1 MRLRTTVKWF
11 STGALVVLVAGS
23 ATAQQPASGGA
34 SSGATTDAQIGLD
47 RQPRLSPA
55 DALAHADQDL
65 ARMEQASGVVRRQ
78 LEQAREARDV
88 VKTLCLNDKLS
99 QIDVA
104 IRSARDRKT
113 SLQSAVNG
121 PRPDSDLANHEA
133 SILVVLRQRVEQ
145 TTAEANQCIGEELS
159 FVGKTEVVT
168 TVDPSIPQSDVPYYP
183 GTDTT
188 LISGFP
194 QCVSGCF

>member
-1 MRLRTTVKWF
+1 MRLRATFRWI
-11 STGALVVLVAGS
+11 SAGALVVLVAGS
-23 ATAQQPASGGA
+23 ATAQQPAAPAPSGT
-34 SSGATTDAQIGLD
+34 SVDAQVGLD

-55 DALAHADQDL
+55 EALAHADGDL
-65 ARMEQASGVVRRQ
+65 SRMEQASGVVRRQ

-121 PRPDSDLANHEA
+121 AHPDADLANHEA

-159 FVGKTEVVT
+159 FVGKTEIVT
-168 TVDPSIPQSDVPYYP
+168 TVDPSIPQNDVPYYP

>member
-1 MRLRTTVKWF
+1 MRLRTTFKWF
-11 STGALVVLVAGS
+11 TTGALVILAAGS
-23 ATAQQPASGGA
+23 ATAQQPAGGA
-34 SSGATTDAQIGLD
+34 PAGTSADAQVGLE

-65 ARMEQASGVVRRQ
+65 SRMEQASTVVRHQ

-113 SLQSAVNG
+113 SLQSAVSG
-121 PRPDSDLANHEA
+121 ARPDADLANHEA

-159 FVGKTEVVT
+159 FVGKTEIVT
-168 TVDPSIPQSDVPYYP
+168 TVDPSIPQNDVPYYP

>member
-1 MRLRTTVKWF
+1 MRLRATFKWF
-11 STGALVVLVAGS
+11 STGAL
-23 ATAQQPASGGA
+23 AQQPASGSGTTG
-34 SSGATTDAQIGLD
+34 SSTDAQVGLD

-55 DALAHADQDL
+55 DALAHADSDL
-65 ARMEQASGVVRRQ
+65 SRMEQASSVVRRQ

-113 SLQSAVNG
+113 SLQSAVG
-121 PRPDSDLANHEA
+121 GARPDADLANHEV

-159 FVGKTEVVT
+159 FVGKTEIVT
-168 TVDPSIPQSDVPYYP
+168 TVDPSIPQNDVPYYP

>member
-1 MRLRTTVKWF
+1 MRLRATFKWF
-11 STGALVVLVAGS
+11 TTGALVVLAAGS
-23 ATAQQPASGGA
+23 ATAQQPAAGGTPA
-34 SSGATTDAQIGLD
+34 PNSADAQVGLE

-55 DALAHADQDL
+55 DALAHSDQDL
-65 ARMEQASGVVRRQ
+65 SRMEQASSVVRRQ

-113 SLQSAVNG
+113 SLQSAVSG
-121 PRPDSDLANHEA
+121 AHPDADLANHEA

-159 FVGKTEVVT
+159 FVGKTEIVT
-168 TVDPSIPQSDVPYYP
+168 TVDPSIPQNDVPYYP

-188 LISGFP
+188 LVSGFP
-194 QCVSGCF
+194 QCVSGCY